1 MNRVAITGI
10 GIVCALGNNTAQFA
24 EHLFAGDC
32 GILPLT
38 DPGVPPYKFTK
49 GAEARAFRPLDHFS
63 DKDLTMIERFAQL
76 MAVAARES
84 VAESGLRF
92 DGELG
97 DRTAIITG
105 TGVGGKSSE
114 QEGYQ
119 RLYQN
124 GDPRVAPLTIPRT
137 MTNAG
142 ASRVSLE
149 FGIQGPTYTVAT
161 ACSSSNHA
169 IGQAFWMVRSG
180 MVTAALAGGSEAV
193 FVDGLLRAW
202 EAMRVVSPDVC
213 RPFSAGRRGLSLGE
227 GAAMLVLED
236 WEHARARGAN
246 IRGEVLGFGMSSDA
260 HHITQPNVDG
270 LAKAMKWALRDG
282 LREPGTGGA
291 HQCAR
296 YGDTGERRS
305 GSPCDSIGVRRSYG
319 SSTRHVNKIHA
330 RPHAR
335 RSRCNRSSCHFTG
348 AGTRHRAADRQ
359 LQHSGS
365 GMQVE
370 RGNRTLPFCSVPTRG
385 IQHICLRRIECVS
398 GAGTTTLAL
407 LLGRGAENAAFDAR

>member
-1 MNRVAITGI
+1 VSRVAITGV
-10 GIVCALGNNTAQFA
+10 GIVCALGNNIQEFGD
-24 EHLFAGDC
+24 HLFAGDC
-32 GILPLT
+32 GIQPLT
-38 DPGVPPYKFTK
+38 DPGVPPYKFTM
-49 GAEARAFRPLDHFS
+49 GAEARDFRPLHHFS
-63 DKDLTMIERFAQL
+63 EKDLTLVERFAQL
-76 MAVAARES
+76 MTVSAREA

-97 DRTAIITG
+97 DRTAIVTG

-114 QEGYQ
+114 QEGYR
-119 RLYQN
+119 RLYHD

-161 ACSSSNHA
+161 ACASSNHA

-213 RPFSAGRRGLSLGE
+213 RPFAAGRRGLSLGE
-227 GAAMLVLED
+227 GAAMLVLEE

-246 IRGEVLGFGMSSDA
+246 IRGEVVGFGMSSDA
-260 HHITQPNVDG
+260 HHITQPNTNG

-282 LREPGTGGA
+282 GVNPEQVGHINAHGTGTQANDVAEAAAIRSVFGDHTDRVLVTSTKSMHGHTLGAAGAIEAVATLLALERNAVPPTVNCTSRDPECRLNIVTEHARSAPFQIAVSNTFAFGGLNASLVLAREP
-291 HQCAR
+291 
-296 YGDTGERRS
+296 
-305 GSPCDSIGVRRSYG
+305 
-319 SSTRHVNKIHA
+319 
-330 RPHAR
+330 
-335 RSRCNRSSCHFTG
+335 
-348 AGTRHRAADRQ
+348 
-359 LQHSGS
+359 
-365 GMQVE
+365 
-370 RGNRTLPFCSVPTRG
+370 
-385 IQHICLRRIECVS
+385 
-398 GAGTTTLAL
+398 
-407 LLGRGAENAAFDAR
+407 